1 MRSKK
6 KENQILKNSQGFHSI
21 FMNIQSWWIAARPK
35 TLIVSIAP
43 VLLGLALSLN
53 NNFFSSLR
61 VGVLTLIAAML
72 IQLGTNFINDLYDFL
87 NGADDENRL
96 GPTRVVQAGLLSE
109 KQIKLGAFFCF
120 ISALLIGVYLVI
132 IGGIP
137 ILLIGSF
144 ALISGYCYTAGPY
157 PLAYNG
163 LGEIFVFIFFGLISV
178 PGTYY
183 LQSGILFDIDS
194 IIIGSSIGF
203 IAVAILCVNN
213 IRDIDSDSNVGK
225 KTLAVRFGSYP
236 IIIMYDLMIIL
247 SYLSIL
253 VLLNRPD
260 FYWDLNFFLLFL
272 SLPMSIKLIIDIHI
286 KHGKELNSVLIGTSN
301 FMRVFFLL
309 LILGIL
315 L

>member
-137 ILLIGSF
+137 ILLIG
-144 ALISGYCYTAGPY
+144 
-157 PLAYNG
+157 
-163 LGEIFVFIFFGLISV
+163 
-178 PGTYY
+178 
-183 LQSGILFDIDS
+183 
-194 IIIGSSIGF
+194 
-203 IAVAILCVNN
+203 
-213 IRDIDSDSNVGK
+213 
-225 KTLAVRFGSYP
+225 
-236 IIIMYDLMIIL
+236 
-247 SYLSIL
+247 
-253 VLLNRPD
+253 
-260 FYWDLNFFLLFL
+260 
-272 SLPMSIKLIIDIHI
+272 
-286 KHGKELNSVLIGTSN
+286 
-301 FMRVFFLL
+301 
-309 LILGIL
+309 
-315 L
+315 